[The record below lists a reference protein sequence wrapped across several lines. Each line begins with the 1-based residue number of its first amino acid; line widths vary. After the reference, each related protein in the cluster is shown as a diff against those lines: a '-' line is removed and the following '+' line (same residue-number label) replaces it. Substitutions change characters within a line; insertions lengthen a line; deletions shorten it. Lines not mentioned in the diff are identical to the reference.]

1 MSPVSAV
8 PSVVSLLAVAHRHL
22 RLATPAESAD
32 ATTRSYLDDGRCL
45 GWYAPPVP
53 RWRVAIDAERVGAPV
68 PTALARRFGTGEF
81 WARWTRAECLA
92 KLTDVPM
99 AIWWQRHGL
108 EVPPRIDW
116 LWRTLTLA
124 DLVVTVAF
132 VATDRPRDTADVP
145 LPDGDPGSRR
155 PRGDADHP
163 AAAAHYRK

>member
-1 MSPVSAV
+1 M

-68 PTALARRFGTGEF
+68 PTALARRFGTGEY

-132 VATDRPRDTADVP
+132 VATDRPHNTADGTP
-145 LPDGDPGSRR
+145 T
-155 PRGDADHP
+155 
-163 AAAAHYRK
+163 